1 MSIVSGYKKFKKYIL
16 TSSGFQLVSHWTKA
30 NTLEF
35 DDGKTAQAKL
45 GAIDGISSS
54 RESNSDKIAA
64 STALVSELNSDLGG
78 VIWERTA
85 DGLYYEYQWGADTVR
100 KKCGSLDSRDFIA
113 APSANSGGM
122 SWNLTGISNYK
133 NLVLWESLF
142 PRMISD
148 LDMANWNTS
157 MLRTGVGYNW
167 AYDANTG
174 RLSIASRHPECVLVQ
189 YGTGLLQRTVR
200 VYYVS

>member
-1 MSIVSGYKKFKKYIL
+1 MFYPSKYRLSICSRSKFLSKIL
-16 TSSGFQLVSHWTKA
+16 KILVKNFREIFPEFFFYSFA
-30 NTLEF
+30 NFNEKNSNL
-35 DDGKTAQAKL
+35 DDVT
-45 GAIDGISSS
+45 
-54 RESNSDKIAA
+54 
-64 STALVSELNSDLGG
+64 
-78 VIWERTA
+78 WERTD

-100 KKCGSLDSRDFIA
+100 KKCGSLESKDFNA
-113 APSANSGGM
+113 SPSANSGGM
-122 SWNLTGISNYK
+122 SWYLTGIPNYK

-167 AYDANTG
+167 SYDANTG
-174 RLSIASRHPECVLVQ
+174 KLSIASRHPECVLVQ
-189 YGTGLLQRTVR
+189 YGTGILQRTVR

>member
-1 MSIVSGYKKFKKYIL
+1 MSKNLKIIVKNFPEIFPEFFFYSF
-16 TSSGFQLVSHWTKA
+16 A
-30 NTLEF
+30 NFNE
-35 DDGKTAQAKL
+35 KN
-45 GAIDGISSS
+45 
-54 RESNSDKIAA
+54 SNLADV
-64 STALVSELNSDLGG
+64 TWD
-78 VIWERTA
+78 RTD

-100 KKCGSLDSRDFIA
+100 KKCGSLESKDFNA
-113 APSANSGGM
+113 SPSANSGGM
-122 SWNLTGISNYK
+122 SWYLTGIPNYK

-167 AYDANTG
+167 SYDANTG
-174 RLSIASRHPECVLVQ
+174 KLSIASRHPECVLVQ
-189 YGTGLLQRTVR
+189 YGTGILQRTVR